1 MNAKE
6 QLLREIQNAPESIVT
21 QLLEILQ
28 SLKQQFKEQQTS
40 EIINYSSPQNLDND
54 PLLSVIGIFDTEA
67 ISSVQIDKELYE

>member
-6 QLLREIQNAPESIVT
+6 QLLQEIQNAPESIIN

-28 SLKQQFKEQQTS
+28 FLKQQQTS
-40 EIINYSSPQNLDND
+40 ELINYSSPQNLDSD
-54 PLLSVIGIFDTEA
+54 PLLAVIGIFDTEA